1 MNKDLTKVKKLSVF
15 DFDQT
20 LVDTATPDIGK
31 RIWFGKTGKEY
42 PHKGWWGQPDS
53 LNTEIFDMP
62 SNPSVIADYQK
73 EKADPNTVVIMLT
86 GRMIK
91 LADKVKAILD
101 AKGLKFDGYYYNKGG
116 STDVE
121 KIKTLNELLEK
132 YPSIKIVEQWDDRLE
147 HIPIFEEWGKKHC
160 LSGRLDDFK
169 INVVF
174 SGHH

>member
-1 MNKDLTKVKKLSVF
+1 MKNITKLAVF
-15 DFDQT
+15 DFDGT
-20 LVDTATPDIGK
+20 LIMTPLPDTG
-31 RIWFGKTGKEY
+31 RQQYQQKTGQPW
-42 PHKGWWGQPDS
+42 PHKGWWGREES
-53 LNTEIFDMP
+53 LDTTIFDMP

-73 EKADPNTVVIMLT
+73 EKADPNTAVIMLT
-86 GRMIK
+86 GRMTK
-91 LADKVKAILD
+91 LGDKVKAILD
-101 AKGLKFDGYYYNKGG
+101 AKGLTFDGYYYNRGG

-121 KIKTLNELLEK
+121 KMKTLNELLEK

-169 INVVF
+169 INVIF